1 MDWDYTKEK
10 NKYIITLENGKKYFV
25 SEDYV
30 DNAQKQLSVS
40 VFEALE
46 MWLDDKDLLT
56 PCEEQEQLEKQA
68 KDNGVKVLAKEKTER
83 KKVVR
88 ERKPNPDKEHLISA
102 IANYLQELNATN
114 VNVENVGKLI
124 TFTYNSK
131 EFKLDL
137 VEKRTKKQ
145 ENE

>member
-68 KDNGVKVLAKEKTER
+68 KDNGVKVLAKEKTQR

>member
-68 KDNGVKVLAKEKTER
+68 KDNGVKVLAKEKTQR

-145 ENE
+145 EKE